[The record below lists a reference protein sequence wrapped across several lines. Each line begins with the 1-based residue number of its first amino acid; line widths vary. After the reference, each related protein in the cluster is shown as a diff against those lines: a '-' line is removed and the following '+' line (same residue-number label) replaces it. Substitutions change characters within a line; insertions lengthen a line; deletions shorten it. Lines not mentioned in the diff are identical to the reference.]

1 MRNSQMTRAS
11 RAVRSTRHGRHIH
24 ATRAV
29 VAGIALALVAA
40 ACHDITTL
48 EQSNPGQLGPGVF
61 TPENADLIVNSSKGD
76 FQCAFNEYITASGLF
91 VDELRNAISQTA
103 NFDLD
108 RRTMTADHASGTNDC
123 TFQQIPGVYTPLSIA
138 RASNDVA
145 VSHLEGWT
153 DVQVPD
159 RSQLIGVASAYSG
172 YSLVLLGEGM
182 CSAALDLGPELTPA
196 QLFADAKTR
205 FDTAVVAATRASD
218 AQTLN
223 LALLGRART
232 ELDLGNFADAAADAA
247 LIQPGFEVDI
257 DHDATATR
265 RQNLV
270 YIDILQSEFSS
281 VDTSIINRYKAST
294 ANPGDTADARIAVDS
309 IGPIGSDGATLIWL
323 PRKDA
328 SATSLQAL
336 AKYSE
341 AQLIIAENDVNTGA
355 LPAAKTIINALRT
368 AAHQPAFNPGTLTAT
383 NVMAEIV
390 EQRKRELFLEGHRLG
405 DIRRLNLPLAPATG
419 APYVSGGTYGDQSC
433 FPLPNVERI
442 NNPNL

>member
-11 RAVRSTRHGRHIH
+11 RAVRSTRRGRHIL
-24 ATRAV
+24 AARAV
-29 VAGIALALVAA
+29 VAGIALTLVAA

-61 TPENADLIVNSSKGD
+61 APENADLIVNSSKGD
-76 FQCAFNEYITASGLF
+76 FQCAFNEYITATGLF

-108 RRTMTADHASGTNDC
+108 RRTMTPDHFSGQADC
-123 TFQQIPGVYTPLSIA
+123 TSQQIPGVYTTLSVA

-145 VSHLEGWT
+145 LSHLEGWT
-153 DVQVPD
+153 DEQVSD
-159 RSQLIGVASAYSG
+159 RDHLIAVSAAYSG
-172 YSLVLLGEGM
+172 YSLVLMGEGM
-182 CSAALDLGPELTPA
+182 CSAALDLGPELSPA
-196 QLFADAKTR
+196 QLFADAKER
-205 FDTAVVAATRASD
+205 FDTAVVAATRAGD
-218 AQTLN
+218 DETLN

-232 ELDLGNFADAAADAA
+232 ELDLGNSADAATDAA
-247 LIQPGFEVDI
+247 LIPEGFEVDI
-257 DHDATATR
+257 DHDATNTR

-270 YIDILQSEFSS
+270 FIHIVQAQFSS
-281 VDTSIINRYKAST
+281 ADTSIINRYE
-294 ANPGDTADARIAVDS
+294 ADHDPRIAVTDLDAL
-309 IGPIGSDGATLIWL
+309 GSDGATEIWL
-323 PRKDA
+323 PAKDA
-328 SATSLQAL
+328 SATSPQAL

-355 LPAAKTIINALRT
+355 LPAAKTIINNLRE
-368 AAHQPAFNPGTLTAT
+368 AADLPDFNPATLTAT
-383 NVMAEIV
+383 NVMDEIV
-390 EQRKRELFLEGHRLG
+390 EQRKRELYLEGHRLG
-405 DIRRLNLPLAPATG
+405 DLRRLNLPLAPATG

>member
-1 MRNSQMTRAS
+1 MKRAS
-11 RAVRSTRHGRHIH
+11 RAVWSTRRGSRYIL
-24 ATRAV
+24 AARAA
-29 VAGIALALVAA
+29 VAGLALTLAA
-40 ACHDITTL
+40 VACHDITTL

-61 TPENADLIVNSSKGD
+61 APENADLIVNSSRGD
-76 FQCAFNEYITASGLF
+76 FECAFNQYIATSGEF
-91 VDELRNAISQTA
+91 VDELRNAISATL
-103 NFDLD
+103 NFNLD
-108 RRTMTADHASGTNDC
+108 RRTVTADDAVGTDDC
-123 TFQQIPGVYTPLSIA
+123 TSQQYGAVYTPLSVA

-145 VSHLEGWT
+145 VAHLEGWT
-153 DVQVPD
+153 DAQVPD
-159 RSQLIGVASAYSG
+159 RSQLIGVASAYGG

-196 QLFADAKTR
+196 QLFADAMTR

-218 AQTLN
+218 ANTLN

-232 ELDLGNFADAAADAA
+232 ELDLGNSAAAAADAA
-247 LIQPGFEVDI
+247 LIPPGFEVDI

-270 YIDILQSEFSS
+270 YIDILQAQFSS
-281 VDTSIINRYKAST
+281 VDTSIINRYRASF

-309 IGPIGSDGATLIWL
+309 LGPIGSDGFTPIWL

-328 SATSLQAL
+328 SATSLQTL

-355 LPAAKTIINALRT
+355 LPAAKTIINALRA

-419 APYVSGGTYGDQSC
+419 APYVSGGVYGDQSC

>member
-11 RAVRSTRHGRHIH
+11 RAVRSTRRGRHIL
-24 ATRAV
+24 TVRAA
-29 VAGIALALVAA
+29 VAGIALTLVAA

-61 TPENADLIVNSSKGD
+61 SPENADLIVNSSKGD

-91 VDELRNAISQTA
+91 VDELANAISQTA

-108 RRTMTADHASGTNDC
+108 RRTVTADHASGTNDC
-123 TFQQIPGVYTPLSIA
+123 SSQQIPGVYTPLSVA

-153 DVQVPD
+153 DEQVPD
-159 RSQLIGVASAYSG
+159 RSHLIAVASAYGG
-172 YSLVLLGEGM
+172 YSLVLMGESM

-196 QLFADAKTR
+196 QLFADAKER
-205 FDTAVVAATRASD
+205 FDTAVVAATRAGD
-218 AQTLN
+218 DETLH

-232 ELDLGNFADAAADAA
+232 ELDLGNSADAAADAA
-247 LIQPGFEVDI
+247 LIPEGFEVDI
-257 DHDATATR
+257 DHDATNTR

-270 YIDILQSEFSS
+270 FIHIVQAQFSS
-281 VDTSIINRYKAST
+281 VDSSIINR
-294 ANPGDTADARIAVDS
+294 DTTEHDPRIAVTNT
-309 IGPIGSDGATLIWL
+309 GALGSDGFTRIWL
-323 PRKDA
+323 ATKDA
-328 SATSLQAL
+328 SATSPQAL

-341 AQLIIAENDVNTGA
+341 AQLIIAENDANTGA
-355 LPAAKTIINALRT
+355 YPAAKTIINNLRE
-368 AAHQPAFNPGTLTAT
+368 AAGLSDFNPGTLTQA

-405 DIRRLNLPLAPATG
+405 DIRRLGLPLAPATG
-419 APYVSGGTYGDQSC
+419 AQYVSGGTYGDESC
-433 FPLPNVERI
+433 FPLPNQERI